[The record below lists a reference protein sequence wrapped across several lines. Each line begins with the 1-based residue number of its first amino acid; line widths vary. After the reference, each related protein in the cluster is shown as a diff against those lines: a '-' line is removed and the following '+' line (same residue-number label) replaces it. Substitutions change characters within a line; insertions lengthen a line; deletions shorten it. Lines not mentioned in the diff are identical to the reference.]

1 MAQENANE
9 IAKSYNGKSVASNG
23 ETNTLSGW
31 DKYNDPDNLIILRAN
46 HHTKVHKGKLDI
58 TQEIKN
64 NRVFLE

>member
-31 DKYNDPDNLIILRAN
+31 GKYKEPDNLIDRSVTPKDVSLCSCRSIHCTN
-46 HHTKVHKGKLDI
+46 I
-58 TQEIKN
+58 
-64 NRVFLE
+64 